1 MPPFSGAP
9 RESLSFSHLG
19 RCSTTS
25 DGGWVLERTD
35 WCQEALEQAGE
46 LMVFAGLAS
55 KMTLMNHKG
64 FRKEVR
70 LSVDIQVTLQYKD
83 KHTVSS
89 GLLHF
94 LKRHTCPDRLNLCAN
109 SVTAPP
115 RNFGQCLN
123 PILIPNDLYRSLC
136 DTNET
141 HVLAFLFYFFM
152 FHPVAIVPSDI
163 IRIIV

>member
-83 KHTVSS
+83 KHH
-89 GLLHF
+89 LF
-94 LKRHTCPDRLNLCAN
+94 
-109 SVTAPP
+109 
-115 RNFGQCLN
+115 
-123 PILIPNDLYRSLC
+123 RSLA
-136 DTNET
+136 
-141 HVLAFLFYFFM
+141 LLKAPYM
-152 FHPVAIVPSDI
+152 P
-163 IRIIV
+163 